1 MHGQIEQ
8 QKQRKA
14 EGESQGSNTD
24 LQNPTQNA
32 R

>member
-24 LQNPTQNA
+24 KRQSNA
-32 R
+32 MI